1 MNLNSLTSLVAPLMS
16 LVLAVSL
23 WGCGATPTA
32 LSGKMEV
39 GEAKGDA
46 QPLLAEAEK
55 LWAERGDRA
64 NAEQAIQKWEA
75 ATKLDPTRF
84 EIPLKLSYGYYFMAH
99 VHDR

>member
-1 MNLNSLTSLVAPLMS
+1 MNLHSLTSLAAPLFS

-46 QPLLAEAEK
+46 QPLLAAALGVAHAGDEGGDAAGA
-55 LWAERGDRA
+55 WRHAGRGP
-64 NAEQAIQKWEA
+64 
-75 ATKLDPTRF
+75 LRF
-84 EIPLKLSYGYYFMAH
+84 HRQPASP
-99 VHDR
+99 V